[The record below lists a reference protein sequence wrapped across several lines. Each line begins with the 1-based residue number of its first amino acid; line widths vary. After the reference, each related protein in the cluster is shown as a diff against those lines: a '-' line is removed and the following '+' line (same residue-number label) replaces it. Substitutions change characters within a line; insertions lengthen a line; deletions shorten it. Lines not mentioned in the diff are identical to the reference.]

1 MEHARAPW
9 LRRWINTAVAALVIG
24 ATATTL
30 GGCASSAPQA
40 GGTQD

>member
-30 GGCASSAPQA
+30 GGCASSAPQS
-40 GGTQD
+40 GGTQ